1 MDVRNMTIPT
11 SLDNLT
17 ECVADGNN
25 TKEAKINSIPYK
37 VSSYIYCDV
46 GENYVEMSVQAN
58 KEQFYI
64 NSMKMFICGPKL
76 NIESSD
82 WDKRIIEK
90 YDIPISKTSLDYI
103 SDDRE
108 QYNKHILGVND
119 SPIESISI
127 TQYDSRGGR
136 QPHPIKTC
144 SADQEVWAFNVSV
157 DRNNRQ
163 FEQAMVDA
171 ITKAQSA
178 GDDF

>member
-64 NSMKMFICGPKL
+64 N
-76 NIESSD
+76 
-82 WDKRIIEK
+82 
-90 YDIPISKTSLDYI
+90 
-103 SDDRE
+103 
-108 QYNKHILGVND
+108 
-119 SPIESISI
+119 
-127 TQYDSRGGR
+127 
-136 QPHPIKTC
+136 
-144 SADQEVWAFNVSV
+144 
-157 DRNNRQ
+157 NR
-163 FEQAMVDA
+163 V
-171 ITKAQSA
+171 TYKGQS
-178 GDDF
+178 